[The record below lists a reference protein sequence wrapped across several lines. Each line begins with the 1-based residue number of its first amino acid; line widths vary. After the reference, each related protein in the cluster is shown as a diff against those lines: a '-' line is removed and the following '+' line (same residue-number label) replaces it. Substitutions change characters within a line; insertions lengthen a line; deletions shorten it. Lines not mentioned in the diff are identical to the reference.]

1 MAEVHNDII
10 DSVVHIIDTCAE
22 RGAFRGKELQGVGNI
37 RTALQELKRRDI
49 EEGEQMAQQQAM
61 AATQAQAEMA
71 MATLPAVEE
80 KAKPVPK
87 RAAKKKAD
95 GTSDWEDGDYK

>member
-49 EEGEQMAQQQAM
+49 EEVEQMAQQQAI
-61 AATQAQAEMA
+61 AAAQAQAEMA
-71 MATLPAVEE
+71 MATVPAVEE
-80 KAKPVPK
+80 KAKPASK
-87 RAAKKKAD
+87 RSTKKN
-95 GTSDWEDGDYK
+95 TENDWEEGDYK